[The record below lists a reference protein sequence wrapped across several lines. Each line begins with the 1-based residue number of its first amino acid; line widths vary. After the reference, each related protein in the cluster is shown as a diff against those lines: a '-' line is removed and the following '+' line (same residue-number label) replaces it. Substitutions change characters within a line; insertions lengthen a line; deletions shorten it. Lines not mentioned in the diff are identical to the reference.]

1 MISGLV
7 LLLGLGLVSPAQ
19 DASGHCLK
27 ASEAIAADEIPI
39 SANFFR
45 VDCPK
50 PAPAA
55 AFRYDRAQGTSRI
68 SHAIAEGEIVPMFPE
83 FDTKRVLPGQA
94 LILVVLVGANR
105 IERRVEALQA
115 ARPGQR
121 LFVRS
126 KDGQVFAARYE
137 VGHE

>member
-19 DASGHCLK
+19 VASGHCLK
-27 ASEAIAADEIPI
+27 ALEAVSADDTPVFADF
-39 SANFFR
+39 SR
-45 VDCPK
+45 VECPR

-55 AFRYDRAQGTSRI
+55 AFRYDRAQGASRV
-68 SHAIAEGEIVPMFPE
+68 SRAIVKGEVVPMFPE
-83 FDTKRVLPGQA
+83 FGEEGVRPGQQLL
-94 LILVVLVGANR
+94 LIVLAGANR

-115 ARPGQR
+115 ARPGER

-126 KDGQVFAARYE
+126 ESGQVFAARYE
-137 VGHE
+137 IGP

>member
-27 ASEAIAADEIPI
+27 ALAAAAVDDAAL
-39 SANFFR
+39 SGDFSR
-45 VDCPK
+45 VECPR

-55 AFRYDRAQGTSRI
+55 AFRYDRAQGASRV
-68 SHAIAEGEIVPMFPE
+68 SRTIAKGEVVPMFPE
-83 FDTKRVLPGQA
+83 FGGEEVRPGQQ
-94 LILVVLVGANR
+94 LFLVVLIGANR

-115 ARPGQR
+115 ARPGER

-126 KDGQVFAARYE
+126 ESGQVFAARYE
-137 VGHE
+137 VAP